1 MDYSKL
7 SDFEINILVAK
18 AGGHGPLDKEQGWAG
33 SQKEP
38 FTAVI
43 VKAAHILGAFD
54 PCNNPADAWP
64 VIVGNRISLGPFDDF
79 KEDGDYIAAKYKP
92 TRDNSKP
99 AEVEFFCC
107 DKPLRAAM
115 IVFLMMQEGE

>member
-64 VIVGNRISLGPFDDF
+64 IIMKSRINIEFDLDETF
-79 KEDGDYIAAKYKP
+79 AWGYDQNAQVLSE
-92 TRDNSKP
+92 RDRKT
-99 AEVEFFCC
+99 F
-107 DKPLRAAM
+107 RAAM
-115 IVFLMMQEGE
+115 IVFLMMQGDE